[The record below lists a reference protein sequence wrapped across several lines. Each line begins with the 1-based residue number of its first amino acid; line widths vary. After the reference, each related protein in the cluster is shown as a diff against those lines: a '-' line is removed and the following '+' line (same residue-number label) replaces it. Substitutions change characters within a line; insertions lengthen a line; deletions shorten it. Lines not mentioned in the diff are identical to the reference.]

1 MRKTKQSVAN
11 TTVTSDS
18 VTHMTMMCNLSEDMQ
33 TRKGGYLVEKT
44 DSIVGRFIVCFI
56 LS

>member
-18 VTHMTMMCNLSEDMQ
+18 VTHMTMMCNLSKDMQ
-33 TRKGGYLVEKT
+33 TRKGGYLVDKQYSME
-44 DSIVGRFIVCFI
+44 GR
-56 LS
+56 